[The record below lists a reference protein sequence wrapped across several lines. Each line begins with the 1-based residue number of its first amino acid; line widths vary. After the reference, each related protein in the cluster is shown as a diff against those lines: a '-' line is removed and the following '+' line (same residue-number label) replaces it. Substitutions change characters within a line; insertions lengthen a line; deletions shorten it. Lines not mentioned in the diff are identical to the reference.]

1 MSEGLL
7 FKKAGKEDLPRISE
21 FRKGFFQAHEAGR
34 SCEPEYYEWK
44 CCRNPFQEGEI
55 WLAEEGNRVVGMKTM
70 TPKPMKILGTMVNA
84 AETGDTFAHP
94 DCQRRGIFTGLFQAA
109 KEGGLDPHLSFIYG
123 LPSKISLQG
132 YERKLDYAQIP
143 VKLRSMVKPVRSKQI
158 LKRKLRFSFV
168 AAIVSPLLDI
178 ASRAMFRMGTRGMAR
193 STVDVRLEQGFPDDI
208 DALWEE
214 ASVNYDV
221 ILVRSKKYLEW
232 RYIAN
237 PDAYTILI
245 ARSKSGATAGYM
257 VTKIHAS
264 NDLMCGYICD
274 FLTLESDPNVFRK
287 LLAAAVESF
296 YQKGCAVVLAYVVK
310 GSFYYRTLL
319 RAGFLPWARH
329 PIICYRNELGK
340 LVLKGGHEWHFTMA
354 DSDGI

>member
-21 FRKGFFQAHEAGR
+21 FRKGFFEVHEAGR

-44 CCRNPFQEGEI
+44 CYRNVFGEGGV
-55 WLAEEGNRVVGMKTM
+55 WLAEEGNSVVGVKSL
-70 TPKPMKILGTMVNA
+70 TPKPMKVLGAMVNA
-84 AETGDTFAHP
+84 AETGDNFVHP
-94 DCQRRGIFTGLFQAA
+94 DYRRHGIFSRLFRAH
-109 KEGGLDPHLSFIYG
+109 LDGVDPQWSLIYT
-123 LPSKISLQG
+123 LPSKIPLQA
-132 YERKLDYAQIP
+132 YERKLDCPQIP
-143 VKLRSMVKPVRSKQI
+143 VSLCSMVKPVRSKQL

-168 AAIVSPLLDI
+168 AAIVSPLVDI
-178 ASRAMFRMGTRGMAR
+178 ASRAMFRIGTRGMAR
-193 STVDVRLEQGFPDDI
+193 STVDVRPEEGFPDDV

-245 ARSKSGATAGYM
+245 ARSKSGATSGYM
-257 VTKIHAS
+257 VTKVHAS
-264 NDLMCGYICD
+264 NDLTWGYICD

-296 YQKGCAVVLAYVVK
+296 YQKGCAVVLAYVVR

-319 RAGFLPWARH
+319 RAGFLPRARH
-329 PIICYRNELGK
+329 PIVCYRNELGK
-340 LVLKGGHEWHFTMA
+340 LVLKGGHKWHFTMA
-354 DSDGI
+354 DSDHI